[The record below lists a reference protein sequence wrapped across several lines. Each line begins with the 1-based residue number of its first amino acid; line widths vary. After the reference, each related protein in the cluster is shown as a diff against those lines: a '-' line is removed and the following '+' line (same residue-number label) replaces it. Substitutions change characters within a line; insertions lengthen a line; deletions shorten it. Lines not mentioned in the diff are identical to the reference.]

1 MRVQIR
7 ISNSLVAAK
16 RVPRRGRRPDV
27 ASNSAL
33 GKRRGRRECRV
44 MASPMARLQQKKQAA
59 VTTGGAGQPAFP
71 ARWFTAYIAISPGTG
86 LSCPR
91 RLRDDLAN
99 LSLSVGRPGP
109 RDFTVRVSHVRP
121 TCPPRPSHPR
131 PTYRDDRPK
140 RPSSSRRDAREHG
153 FDLPDGA
160 SADACGGLARRA
172 VCAWHAC
179 GVAHLRYL
187 SGRLIG
193 FAAATYGQISCLV
206 LNLSVE
212 LPRLVCRASS
222 YGKIQAVCYSCI
234 LKYIIPQDDFTH
246 GGQNERR
253 CRRAFEAN

>member
-1 MRVQIR
+1 MGPGSRF
-7 ISNSLVAAK
+7 AC
-16 RVPRRGRRPDV
+16 PGRRVSVRHTPAFSRHECV
-27 ASNSAL
+27 RVLEATHPR
-33 GKRRGRRECRV
+33 KQRGRRECRV

-109 RDFTVRVSHVRP
+109 RDFTVRVSHVRL

-153 FDLPDGA
+153 FDLPDAA
-160 SADACGGLARRA
+160 SEDACGRLARRA
-172 VCAWHAC
+172 VRAW
-179 GVAHLRYL
+179 GVCDDRVLNCTSAARPSYR
-187 SGRLIG
+187 SVQAAIVRFVVAASSSSIG
-193 FAAATYGQISCLV
+193 SRSPAAADARMLLAIT
-206 LNLSVE
+206 E
-212 LPRLVCRASS
+212 RLARVRIVA
-222 YGKIQAVCYSCI
+222 GNDAKA
-234 LKYIIPQDDFTH
+234 
-246 GGQNERR
+246 
-253 CRRAFEAN
+253 